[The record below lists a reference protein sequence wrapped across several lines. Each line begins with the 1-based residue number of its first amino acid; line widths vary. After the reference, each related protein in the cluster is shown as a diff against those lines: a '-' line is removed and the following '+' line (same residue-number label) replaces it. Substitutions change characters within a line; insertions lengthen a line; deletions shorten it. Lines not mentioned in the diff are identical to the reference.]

1 MKKECAFTDDK
12 VPNEEDVKQ
21 ACKKIKATRAQPD
34 TGPGG
39 ASIEPPPSS
48 LRPVKIQQTLW
59 DTRDRDTRVVSDQ
72 GQGIVEIPYINS
84 LENTGTASTVLLTNR
99 G

>member
-1 MKKECAFTDDK
+1 MKKECAFTDGK

-39 ASIEPPPSS
+39 ASIEPPP
-48 LRPVKIQQTLW
+48 
-59 DTRDRDTRVVSDQ
+59 
-72 GQGIVEIPYINS
+72 
-84 LENTGTASTVLLTNR
+84 LLFEA
-99 G
+99 